1 MCTTQHLHQ
10 YMCLCSR
17 SSKRSKCFMHS
28 ALSDEDHFVSV
39 IANAQGYVDRDTGIA
54 ELEFIA
60 EFVLTAGPLYK
71 VCTCLRF
78 EFGSCQSFKQ
88 K

>member
-1 MCTTQHLHQ
+1 MSNHTV
-10 YMCLCSR
+10 
-17 SSKRSKCFMHS
+17 S
-28 ALSDEDHFVSV
+28 AS
-39 IANAQGYVDRDTGIA
+39 ANAQGYVDRDTGIA

-78 EFGSCQSFKQ
+78 ISGFRQTLKQ
-88 K
+88 V